1 MKIKEVTFVKSVF
14 IDSEEV
20 MFDDKKEVIFV
31 WRSNVGKSSIMNS
44 LFNKKDLVKTSAK
57 PGKTKTANIFL
68 VNKKY
73 YFTDLPGYWFA
84 KLWAEAKEKL
94 DALISWYLEARASHI
109 KRVYMLIDT
118 KIWAQQTDLDM
129 YQFILDLWL
138 PVSIILSKIDRLW
151 SNDVRKSFLHSEKDF
166 FWQKIFPVSAHKNE
180 WLKELIVDIDDAVK

>member
-1 MKIKEVTFVKSVF
+1 VKSVF

-20 MFDDKKEVIFV
+20 MFDDKKEIIFV

-57 PGKTKTANIFL
+57 PGKTKTANLFL

-94 DALISWYLEARASHI
+94 DALISWYLEARANYI

-138 PVSIILSKIDRLW
+138 PVSIVLSKIDRLW
-151 SNDVRKSFLHSEKDF
+151 SNDVRKSFLHSQKDF
-166 FWQKIFPVSAHKNE
+166 FWQNIFPVSAHKSE
-180 WLKELIVDIDDAVK
+180 WLKELIADIDEALKK